1 MSSRGSSMRGRSLT
15 RRPKRGIS
23 RAYTGSRSVSLVSSS
38 GSSRSRLGRRPYG
51 PGGAGFYGS
60 PYYDPFPAQGKF
72 KLRFSALPIVT
83 AGASGLPGYYTYRAN
98 SIYDPDYSGV
108 GHQPYGHDTLA
119 TIYNHYVV
127 DRARITVTP
136 IDNIAGQIY
145 GIATTDDPNSIADVD
160 SVREQ
165 KGVTFAIGQTQASQQ
180 EQIVA
185 TYNRWKQWPMPV
197 DTSSLFG
204 ANPDEQIYFRI
215 FTQNFGGQGNAR
227 RFMVS
232 IEYDCHMYE
241 LKDLGES

>member
-1 MSSRGSSMRGRSLT
+1 MPSMGSTRGRSLT
-15 RRPKRGIS
+15 RRKRGVS
-23 RAYTGSRSVSLVSSS
+23 RAYTGSRSTSLVSSS
-38 GSSRSRLGRRPYG
+38 LSSRSRIGRRPYG
-51 PGGAGFYGS
+51 PGGAGNYSS

-83 AGASGLPGYYTYRAN
+83 AGASGLPGYYTFRAN
-98 SIYDPDYSGV
+98 SIYDPDYSQV

-136 IDNIAGQIY
+136 IDNISGFIY

-165 KGVTFAIGQTQASQQ
+165 KGVTYAVGNTQASVNP
-180 EQIVA
+180 QIVA
-185 TYNRWKQWPMPV
+185 TYNRWSQWPMPV
-197 DTSSLFG
+197 DTSSTFG
-204 ANPDEQIYFRI
+204 TNPSEQIYFRI
-215 FTQNFGGQGNAR
+215 FTQNFGSQSTSK

-232 IEYDCHMYE
+232 IEYDCSMYE
-241 LKDLGES
+241 LKDLGQS